1 MGEQSSRSYL
11 PIVAAILIA
20 GALISASLLIAVG
33 GASKASTKTSDVTI
47 TGTSTLTQ
55 SATNQTVD
63 TAPPVQN
70 FGSQYFEPPSGIL
83 IPANTLIW
91 TNFQLN
97 ETTNAFVGASI
108 VLFPFPDAA
117 GVNVTVAVYVNGL
130 LNVNSTTPLL
140 NHDYGINSSLIP
152 SANSSNSIFA
162 LTGLIPTVGM
172 GTQTGSAV
180 SLNNG
185 TTITIAVSSDRSI
198 WLAGWSQIDV
208 SKGTGPQFGRSTGQ
222 LAGTYEASEP
232 GTFLPPNLLPHAT
245 TTLTYEL
252 QISGALSQ

>member
-140 NHDYGINSSLIP
+140 NHDYGI
-152 SANSSNSIFA
+152 SSNSIFA

-222 LAGTYEASEP
+222 LAGTYEASET

-245 TTLTYEL
+245 TTLTFEL